1 MAGEENLIPTNKRT
15 KEEVRE
21 NARKGGIASGK
32 ARRRKKT
39 MREIA
44 KTMGSLGVSSP
55 RMAAALEEMGVDNSN
70 EYAVVY
76 SLYKKAI
83 SGNVRAIELLLKLVG
98 QSLEPQVDIDNTIAD
113 TELKK
118 AHKEAITGETA
129 ADEAL
134 SRLDDILEGMREHAA
149 ESEWKTE

>member
-21 NARKGGIASGK
+21 NARKGGIASGQ

-98 QSLEPQVDIDNTIAD
+98 QSLESQVDIDNTIAD

-118 AHKEAITGETA
+118 AHKEAITGEAA